1 MVTDVRR
8 DLRIGAVAGLVAGV
22 VLVASLSVQG
32 RMSMAAGLAGLAAP
46 HAALVVQLGIA
57 ILLGAG
63 FGGIFRQQTGNYA
76 SALTGGLLYG
86 LLWWIVGPLTL
97 TPLTHRAIPTWSLA
111 DAAAG
116 FPALI
121 AHLLYGGALGVT
133 FYLLSGTAA
142 RVAPAGTRPVEGQ
155 AVKIV
160 IVGGGFGGIS
170 AAQRLEHLLHRHPAV
185 AITLVSQSNY
195 LLFTPMLAEVAAS
208 GLEAQH
214 ISAPVRAALARTQF
228 RRADVETIDGAAR
241 TVRLRSRPSGQPET
255 LTYDYLILALGSV
268 PNYYGLPGLEAH
280 SRSLKSLEDATAL
293 RNHVIGLLERADV
306 EPDPA
311 ERRRQLTFV
320 VTGGGFAG
328 TEMAA
333 ELRDLVHSVRRFYRR
348 IPLAELRFVLVHS
361 GARILPELSS
371 DLAAYAQRKLEARG
385 IEFRLQTRVA
395 GATPEGVLLAGG
407 DEIPTR
413 TIVWTAGNQ
422 PHPLLRTLPCERNR
436 AGAVIVDTALRVSGL
451 TNVWAVGDCAQIP
464 DLSNQGKPCP
474 PTAQHALRQ
483 GAVAADNV
491 AAAIRGRPS
500 RPFHFRTIAVLVALG
515 HRTAVA
521 EVRGRK
527 FSGFLAWSL
536 WRMVYL
542 SKLPGFE
549 KKVRVTLDWL
559 LDMFFPRDI
568 VLTTAGETPILAQ
581 VLGIAPER
589 GEGVAR
595 SPDAPASP
603 AS

>member
-1 MVTDVRR
+1 MVTDARR
-8 DLRIGAVAGLVAGV
+8 DLQIGGLAGLVAGL
-22 VLVASLSVQG
+22 VLVASLRVQG
-32 RMSMAAGLAGLAAP
+32 PMSMAAGLAGLAAP
-46 HAALVVQLGIA
+46 HAALAVQLVIA

-63 FGGIFRQQTGNYA
+63 FGAIFRQQAGNYA

-111 DAAAG
+111 DAAVG

-133 FYLLSGTAA
+133 FHLLTGAPA
-142 RVAPAGTRPVEGQ
+142 RVAPAGRAPREAQ
-155 AVKIV
+155 AVNVV
-160 IVGGGFGGIS
+160 ILGGGFGGIS
-170 AAQRLEHLLHRHPAV
+170 AAQRLEQLLYRHPAV
-185 AITLVSQSNY
+185 SITLVSQSNY

-228 RRADVETIDGAAR
+228 RRADVEAIDGAAQ
-241 TVRLRSRPSGQPET
+241 TVRLRSMPSGRRET
-255 LTYDYLILALGSV
+255 LTYDYLILAVGSI
-268 PNYYGLPGLEAH
+268 PNYHALPGLEAH
-280 SRSLKSLEDATAL
+280 SRSLKTLEDATAL

-311 ERRRQLTFV
+311 ERARQLTFV
-320 VTGGGFAG
+320 VAGGGFAG

-333 ELRDLVHSVRRFYRR
+333 ELRDLVYSVRRFYRR
-348 IPLAELRFVLVHS
+348 IPLADLRFVLVHS
-361 GARILPELSS
+361 GPRILPELSP
-371 DLAAYAQRKLEARG
+371 DLAAYAQRKLAARG
-385 IEFRLQTRVA
+385 VEFRLRTRVA
-395 GATPEGVLLAGG
+395 GATPDGVLLAGA

-413 TIVWTAGNQ
+413 TLVWTAGNQ

-436 AGAVIVDTALRVSGL
+436 AGAVVVDTALRVNGL
-451 TNVWAVGDCAQIP
+451 NNVWAVGDCAEVP
-464 DLSNQGKPCP
+464 DLSNQGNPCP
-474 PTAQHALRQ
+474 PTAQHALRE
-483 GAVAADNV
+483 GVAAADNV

-500 RPFHFRTIAVLVALG
+500 RPFRFRTIAVLVALG

-521 EVRGRK
+521 EVRGWK
-527 FSGFLAWSL
+527 FSGFLAWCL

-549 KKVRVTLDWL
+549 KKARVTLDWL

-568 VLTTAGETPILAQ
+568 ALTTPGETPTLAQ
-581 VLGIAPER
+581 VLGIAREG

-595 SPDAPASP
+595 SPDAPTRP